1 MKIELE
7 TKYNIGDQVAVM
19 EAGLKVNEVKVTG
32 VIIYFPGNDESVRYF
47 VEDEDGRS
55 NSYSEEDIY
64 PSRQAIIDII
74 NNGGKA

>member
-19 EAGLKVNEVKVTG
+19 EEGLTVNEGKITDI
-32 VIIYFPGNDESVRYF
+32 VIYALEDHTSVRYWIDF
-47 VEDEDGRS
+47 GK
-55 NSYSEEDIY
+55 NSHSYAENLVY

>member
-1 MKIELE
+1 MKIEIE

-19 EAGLKVNEVKVTG
+19 EEGLTVNEGKISDI
-32 VIIYFPGNDESVRYF
+32 VIYALEDHTSVRYWIDF
-47 VEDEDGRS
+47 GK
-55 NSYSEEDIY
+55 NSHSYAENQVY